1 MHPEVRA
8 AQPGICPLCG
18 MGLEPVR
25 PTGTEDNAELE
36 LMRRRFRWSLAPAL
50 ATALLAMGEMLV
62 PGWGSLRISPRL
74 SAWTQLLVS
83 TPVVLWGARPIFERA
98 LASVR
103 HRRANMFTLIGLGVG
118 AAYAYSVLAT
128 VAPAMLPSTFAVH
141 GGHVPVY
148 FESAAII
155 TVLVLLGQVLELRAR
170 AEVSRAVRALLE
182 LAPPRARRVTIDGSE
197 EDVPICH
204 VHVGDVVRLRPG
216 EKVPVDGSVIDGAS
230 TINEAMLTG
239 EAIPRD
245 VILGARVA
253 AGTINLSGT
262 LQVRAERVG
271 SETLLARIV
280 DLVAEAQRTRA
291 PIQRLADQVSAW
303 FVPAVFAVAALTWIA
318 WALWGPEPRTLTGFL
333 AAISVVI
340 VACPCALGLAAP
352 MSIMVASGRGA
363 GAGVLFRDAAAIEAL
378 EAIDTLLVDKTGTLT
393 AGQPEVEA
401 IRARMGMSA
410 EEALRLAASLAQGS
424 EHPLSAAILR
434 EARTRALAPSPVKLF
449 RAIPGKGVVGE
460 VEGRPVALGSSK
472 LLADQ
477 GIASGS
483 FAANGSGPGSSP
495 HTRVVLAADGTV
507 AAEFLMADRIKPTAA
522 SVLEALGAEG
532 VEVVMVSGDRREVAQ
547 AVADQLGIRR
557 VEAEVLP
564 QDKARIVAELRAAG
578 RRVAMAG
585 DGINDAPALA
595 AAEVGI
601 AMGSGTDIAMESA
614 GVTLVRGDLEAIVR
628 ARRLSRA
635 TMHNIRQNLF
645 FALVYNVLGVPIAA
659 GVLYPFL
666 GVLLNPMIAGAAMS
680 LSSVSVI
687 GNALRL
693 RSVRL

>member
-1 MHPEVRA
+1 MA
-8 AQPGICPLCG
+8 
-18 MGLEPVR
+18 LEAVR
-25 PTGTEDNAELE
+25 PSGTEDHAELA
-36 LMRRRFRWSLAPAL
+36 LMSGRLRGSLAPAL
-50 ATALLAMGEMLV
+50 VTAALAMGEMVV
-62 PGWGSLRISPRL
+62 PGWANLGISPRL
-74 SAWTQLLVS
+74 NAWLQLLVS

-98 LASVR
+98 VASLR

-118 AAYAYSVLAT
+118 AAYAYSLLAT
-128 VAPAMLPSTFAVH
+128 VAPTMLPSTFAMH
-141 GGHVPVY
+141 GGHAPVY

-182 LAPPRARRVTIDGSE
+182 LAPPRARRLNADGSE

-245 VILGARVA
+245 VSVGGRIS

-262 LQVRAERVG
+262 LQVRADRVG

-280 DLVAEAQRTRA
+280 DLVADAQRTRA

-303 FVPAVFAVAALTWIA
+303 FVPAVFVVAGVTWIA
-318 WALWGPEPRTLTGFL
+318 WAIWGPEPRALTGFL

-363 GAGVLFRDAAAIEAL
+363 GAGVLFRDAAAIEAF

-393 AGQPEVEA
+393 AGEPEVEA
-401 IRARMGMSA
+401 IRPRAGMNA
-410 EEALRLAASLAQGS
+410 EEALRLAASLARGS

-434 EARTRALAPSPVKLF
+434 EAQRRALATPVVNGF

-460 VEGRPVALGSSK
+460 VEGRSVALGSPK

-477 GIASGS
+477 GIAFES
-483 FAANGSGPGSSP
+483 FAANASDPASAP
-495 HTRVVLAADGTV
+495 HTRVVLAADGAV
-507 AAEFLMADRIKPTAA
+507 AAEFLMADRIKPTAK
-522 SVLEALGAEG
+522 SVLEALEAEG
-532 VEVVMVSGDRREVAQ
+532 VEVVMVSGDRHEVAQ
-547 AVADQLGIRR
+547 AVAAQLGIRR

-564 QDKARIVAELRAAG
+564 QDKARIVADLRAAG

-614 GVTLVRGDLEAIVR
+614 GVTLVRGDLQAIVR

-635 TMHNIRQNLF
+635 TMRNIRQNLF
-645 FALVYNVLGVPIAA
+645 FALFYNVLGVPVAA

-666 GVLLNPMIAGAAMS
+666 GILLNPIIAGAAMS